1 MDNRTDPS
9 RARQKERCRYCGH
22 PLVIRYNLKEALI
35 ACEPC
40 GYRYEDLA
48 AECEIAALEVATSP
62 ARSYRR

>member
-1 MDNRTDPS
+1 MCQSTHPS
-9 RARQKERCRYCGH
+9 GSRQEERCRHCGH

-48 AECEIAALEVATSP
+48 AECEIAALDVAATGGP
-62 ARSYRR
+62 